1 MTQGIIAD
9 PDATERAAS
18 LKDTSLPAD
27 KASISAQAQ
36 ELAAR
41 TQAASTTATEQRRAS
56 LNITEPPIDYPDGM
70 PVPEGSFPKGIR
82 PERTG

>member
-18 LKDTSLPAD
+18 LKDASLPAD

-41 TQAASTTATEQRRAS
+41 TAASTTTATEQRRAP
-56 LNITEPPIDYPDGM
+56 LNISEPPIEYR
-70 PVPEGSFPKGIR
+70 EGTKTSRGSWHP
-82 PERTG
+82 PY

>member
-18 LKDTSLPAD
+18 LKEASLPAD

-41 TQAASTTATEQRRAS
+41 TQAASTTTATEQRRAP
-56 LNITEPPIDYPDGM
+56 LNITEPPIEYR
-70 PVPEGSFPKGIR
+70 EGTKTSRGSWHP
-82 PERTG
+82 PY